1 MKENF
6 IKRPMAINS
15 INERETSILH
25 ASSMQRHNR
34 SSRRRIRLNRQLLRD
49 IPNKLTNRMLLNR
62 AQRMDERTNRR
73 EPTAD
78 PQMAGCVCIPAPE
91 RRRSRR
97 RASTAIRVRRMRKAH
112 KEKHTQWTGVPRRRR
127 SVSRRGVPGSTNRP
141 LQPVRVLL
149 RQPHHSIRRRGREV
163 PIGPL
168 HRIVRLEDEAMD
180 WDRHCAHLVELP
192 VHIEY

>member
-1 MKENF
+1 MKQNF

-62 AQRMDERTNRR
+62 TQRMDERTNRR
-73 EPTAD
+73 EPTTD
-78 PQMAGCVCIPAPE
+78 PQMAGRVRISAPE
-91 RRRSRR
+91 RRRPRR
-97 RASTAIRVRRMRKAH
+97 RASTTIRVRRMRKAH
-112 KEKHTQWTGVPRRRR
+112 KEEHTQRAGVPCWRR
-127 SVSRRGVPGSTNRP
+127 SVPGRGVPGSPNRP
-141 LQPVRVLL
+141 LQPVRFLL
-149 RQPHHSIRRRGREV
+149 RQPHHSIRWWGREV

-168 HRIVRLEDEAMD
+168 HRIVRLEDAAVD
-180 WDRHCAHLVELP
+180 WDRHCAHLVELS